1 MHRQEKGCF
10 TGWDIGGAHLK
21 VVRCNNQGELLHAL
35 ELPCPLWRGKEA
47 LRKAIRLAVDTLN
60 NELDQQLITMTGEL
74 ADCFVDRASGVS
86 EILACIA
93 EYFPTDRVSVFSSN
107 GWLSQEEARTHWD
120 KVASMNWLA
129 SAQLAASNY
138 PAGLLIDCG
147 STTTDIIT
155 LNQSQPQLTAYD
167 DQGRLKS
174 GELLYTGVIRTPL
187 MAIGQKLP
195 FRGQWQAITAELFAT
210 TGDCW
215 RLLDKISATQINDSS
230 ADGNDWQTENC
241 QRRLARML
249 GTDANFFTAEDWQ
262 NVAIWFSEQQIQQI
276 HNACLQV
283 LSAHSD
289 LDKQAPVIGAGAGR
303 FIVSQI
309 AERLQR
315 PYVDFDSLLDS
326 HETAATY
333 APASALALLAQ
344 RQFT

>member
-21 VVRCNNQGELLHAL
+21 VVRCDTEGQLLQAI
-35 ELPCPLWRGKEA
+35 ELPCPLWLGKDA
-47 LRKAIRLAVDTLN
+47 LRKAIRLAIDTLN

-74 ADCFVDRASGVS
+74 ADCFADRASGVS
-86 EILACIA
+86 EILSCMS
-93 EYFPTDRVSVFSSN
+93 EYFPTDRLSVFSQD

-129 SAQLAASNY
+129 SAQFVTTQYSTA
-138 PAGLLIDCG
+138 LLIDCG

-155 LNQSQPQLTAYD
+155 IDDSAPQLTAYD
-167 DQGRLKS
+167 DQGRLRS

-187 MAIGQKLP
+187 MAVSQQLP
-195 FRGQWQAITAELFAT
+195 FRGHWQNVTAEVFAT

-215 RLLDKISATQINDSS
+215 RILDELSAAQMNDKS
-230 ADGNDWQTENC
+230 ADGNDWQLENC

-249 GTDANFFTAEDWQ
+249 GTDAGLFSAAEWH
-262 NVAIWFSEQQIQQI
+262 NVALWFTEQQLQQI

-283 LSAHSD
+283 LSAHSQFNQ
-289 LDKQAPVIGAGAGR
+289 QAPIIGAGTGR
-303 FIVSQI
+303 FIVKLI
-309 AERLQR
+309 ANRLNR
-315 PYVDFDSLLDS
+315 TYVDFDSLLGAHDN
-326 HETAATY
+326 AAAY

>member
-1 MHRQEKGCF
+1 
-10 TGWDIGGAHLK
+10 
-21 VVRCNNQGELLHAL
+21 
-35 ELPCPLWRGKEA
+35 
-47 LRKAIRLAVDTLN
+47 
-60 NELDQQLITMTGEL
+60 MTGEL
-74 ADCFVDRASGVS
+74 ADCFADRASGVS
-86 EILACIA
+86 EILACIS
-93 EYFPTDRVSVFSSN
+93 EYFPTDRVSVFSKN
-107 GWLSQEEARTHWD
+107 GWLSQDEARTQWD

-129 SAQLAASNY
+129 SAQLAAADY
-138 PAGLLIDCG
+138 PAALLIDCG

-155 LNQSQPQLTAYD
+155 LNYSKPQLTAYD

-195 FRGQWQAITAELFAT
+195 FRGEWQTITAELFAT
-210 TGDCW
+210 IGDCW

-249 GTDANFFTAEDWQ
+249 GTDANLFSSADWQ
-262 NVAIWFSEQQIQQI
+262 NVAIWFAEQQIQQI

-283 LSAHSD
+283 LSAHAD
-289 LDKQAPVIGAGAGR
+289 LDQQAPIIGAGVGR
-303 FIVSQI
+303 FITEQI

-315 PYVDFDSLLDS
+315 PYVDFNSLLDGD
-326 HETAATY
+326 EIAAGY

>member
-187 MAIGQKLP
+187 MAIGKKLP
-195 FRGQWQAITAELFAT
+195 FRGQWQTITAELFAT
-210 TGDCW
+210 TGIAGGCW
-215 RLLDKISATQINDSS
+215 IKSVLHRLMIAVQMAMIGKPKTAN
-230 ADGNDWQTENC
+230 ADWLEC
-241 QRRLARML
+241 WEPMPLFYSRRLAECRNMV
-249 GTDANFFTAEDWQ
+249 F
-262 NVAIWFSEQQIQQI
+262 
-276 HNACLQV
+276 
-283 LSAHSD
+283 
-289 LDKQAPVIGAGAGR
+289 
-303 FIVSQI
+303 
-309 AERLQR
+309 
-315 PYVDFDSLLDS
+315 
-326 HETAATY
+326 
-333 APASALALLAQ
+333 
-344 RQFT
+344 